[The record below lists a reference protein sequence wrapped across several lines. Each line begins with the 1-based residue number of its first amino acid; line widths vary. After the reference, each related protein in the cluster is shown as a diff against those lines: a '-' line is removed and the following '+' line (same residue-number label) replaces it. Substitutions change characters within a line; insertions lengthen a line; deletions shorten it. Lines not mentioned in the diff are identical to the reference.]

1 MIIANKLKDLRIN
14 KGIQQRKIAAA
25 LDIDT
30 ATYSKIE
37 NGILSLRK
45 EHLSI
50 LSGILDC
57 NLKELHCYWL
67 ADKIYN
73 LVNEEDQAIESL
85 KIVINKLNKQQK

>member
-45 EHLSI
+45 EHLLI
-50 LSGILDC
+50 LSSILDC
-57 NLKELHCYWL
+57 DLNELHCYWL

-73 LVNEEDQAIESL
+73 LVNGEDQAIKSL
-85 KIVINKLNKQQK
+85 KIVINKLNKQQQ